1 MKILKNRHPVHI
13 FGMLA
18 ANCLMTFRHLILTV
32 FILTP
37 LLSFSQRTNIEAK
50 AMDYYIKNIHD
61 KGDKL
66 KSTGQIE
73 IEKAPNY
80 VGHVISNY
88 FVCKRR
94 QVGNDTAQV
103 KFYHNEYMR
112 LGTTATGDLDTV
124 NFQTLTV
131 KLKYPIK
138 KAERL
143 KFQKLRGGLTG
154 LCRRIKN
161 KIFREPFNVYFF
173 RHIGFEGHY
182 YTRIDLIKK
191 DGEYGRQLWFK
202 LNGSG
207 EVLDWCEG
215 GWIQ

>member
-1 MKILKNRHPVHI
+1 
-13 FGMLA
+13 
-18 ANCLMTFRHLILTV
+18 MTLRHLIVTV

-37 LLSFSQRTNIEAK
+37 FLSFSQRTNIEEK

-73 IEKAPNY
+73 IEKVPNY

-94 QVGNDTAQV
+94 QVRNDTAQV
-103 KFYHNEYMR
+103 KLYYNEYMR
-112 LGTTATGDLDTV
+112 LGTTATGELDTLDLKS
-124 NFQTLTV
+124 LTV
-131 KLKYPIK
+131 KLKNPIK
-138 KAERL
+138 KVERL
-143 KFQKLRGGLTG
+143 EFQKLRGGFAG
-154 LCRRIKN
+154 LCRRMTN
-161 KIFREPFNVYFF
+161 KMFGEPFNVYFF

-182 YTRIDLIKK
+182 YTRIDIIKK

-202 LNGSG
+202 LNDSG
-207 EVLDWCEG
+207 EVLDWCED